1 MLLLLDLAVSALR
14 FLDVDELLDVKGWL
28 DVDVVDVADATER
41 AVLLL
46 LKLLVVL
53 LLMPLR
59 PNTLLLLFVEDEPAP
74 GKPSKLL
81 VLLFPVKV
89 DDASFKMLL
98 LLLLLMLLLVACNS
112 VPKPPP
118 KLLANCN
125 LP

>member
-89 DDASFKMLL
+89 DDASFKI